1 MALNTIILTPSILF
15 CFLISYG
22 KIFVFCCIYV
32 CPIVIFNISTYSATV
47 VHNFT
52 TFWTMVLS
60 ENIEGPPGRNASPTV
75 HVTTIFLPL
84 LFVVLSRLSKC
95 FVWSGIFI
103 VTKTAL
109 YLIRLFK
116 RYSVLIHGNAKSSKI
131 SNIYTYTN
139 KENTEKIVLFINN
152 NIIFMC
158 ICC

>member
-1 MALNTIILTPSILF
+1 MALNIIILTPSILF
-15 CFLISYG
+15 CFLIS
-22 KIFVFCCIYV
+22 FCILLHLCLPN
-32 CPIVIFNISTYSATV
+32 CNFNNISTYSATV

-84 LFVVLSRLSKC
+84 LFVVLSRLSKF

-152 NIIFMC
+152 NIIFMF